1 MNEMQFIKDD
11 KGRII
16 TVVRGDKCARITWAK
31 DDLDI
36 EFCNFVITIACT
48 GRGVG
53 GEYSG

>member
-1 MNEMQFIKDD
+1 MEDMQFIKDD

-16 TVVRGDKCARITWAK
+16 KAVRRDKCAKITWSK

-36 EFCNFVITIACT
+36 EFCNFVIMIACT

-53 GEYSG
+53 GELFG